1 MKTFLKARVLFPV
14 LFGWALGGLLFVL
27 GGAGRC
33 GRRAGPELHRAVGC
47 LFAHDA
53 RGSPRGCSA
62 AGYCLPI
69 ILLAFGAVGVVMPFI
84 LLLDGELDGMLYLF
98 VIGELMGVLLLTAG
112 TKRLKKTQ
120 RTGKNTSQ
128 KNGDKI

>member
-33 GRRAGPELHRAVGC
+33 GRRAGPELHRVLHAGV
-47 LFAHDA
+47 L
-53 RGSPRGCSA
+53 PQ
-62 AGYCLPI
+62 GYCLPI

>member
-53 RGSPRGCSA
+53 RGLPCGRSA
-62 AGYCLPI
+62 AGVLPPHHPAG
-69 ILLAFGAVGVVMPFI
+69 LWRGGGRDAFHSAAGWGAGRHAVSVCDRGA
-84 LLLDGELDGMLYLF
+84 DGHSAADSGHK
-98 VIGELMGVLLLTAG
+98 AA
-112 TKRLKKTQ
+112 
-120 RTGKNTSQ
+120 Q
-128 KNGDKI
+128 KDAENR

>member
-1 MKTFLKARVLFPV
+1 MLFPV

-27 GGAGRC
+27 GAADDAPGLSFIGLSVAFLLTMRGVYPAGVL
-33 GRRAGPELHRAVGC
+33 PQ
-47 LFAHDA
+47 
-53 RGSPRGCSA
+53 
-62 AGYCLPI
+62 GYCLPI
-69 ILLAFGAVGVVMPFI
+69 ILLVFGAVGIVMPFI

-112 TKRLKKTQ
+112 TRRLKKMQ